1 MEHRKAQKRML
12 ICAAFFSFGT
22 VCGLMTFLR
31 LSIPAAEQIE
41 CISASF
47 FVEKPLIFLPAV
59 LLLLPVILIIFGV
72 SAVGFVLIDLL
83 LSVFGSA
90 VGFSAG
96 ILMNASRHGLLF
108 SAFLLVYSLCLI
120 MIGGSVRRIS
130 LIVRRQLRSG
140 GLLRQDFGFD
150 TPRIICCLF
159 VILLTALILAYF
171 MLSV

>member
-31 LSIPAAEQIE
+31 LSLPASEQIE
-41 CISASF
+41 CITASF
-47 FVEKPLIFLPAV
+47 LMEKPAVFLPAV
-59 LLLLPVILIIFGV
+59 LLLLPLILIIFGV
-72 SAVGFVLIDLL
+72 STAGFVLIDLL
-83 LSVFGSA
+83 LSVFGCA
-90 VGFSAG
+90 AGFSAG

-120 MIGGSVRRIS
+120 MIGGSLRRIS
-130 LIVRRQLRSG
+130 LLVRRQIQSG

-150 TPRIICCLF
+150 APRIICCLF